1 MSSST
6 RNFLLAAGA
15 LWGFV
20 LALVPAVVMFA
31 GPLNP
36 TIPRLRAALRRPKRG
51 NRNLGR
57 RPVDESGAEPSQKRR
72 LVAAAALRRPDR
84 GFAGGRGRGAA
95 VAGVLATLSIWLAMT
110 ITTTGFSTATPGAI
124 YLLVSQPSI
133 FRQKRYRRARRFYLR
148 LARRRDAGPVYRPRR
163 ELGGAKSSGSTV
175 NFAVCNRLLRF
186 DPASKTLVDRAARF
200 GAKGGP

>member
-31 GPLNP
+31 SPLSP
-36 TIPRLRAALRRPKRG
+36 TVPRLRAALRRPKRG
-51 NRNLGR
+51 HRNLGR

-72 LVAAAALRRPDR
+72 LVAVAALRRPDR

-95 VAGVLATLSIWLAMT
+95 VAGVLSTLFIWLVMT
-110 ITTTGFSTATPGAI
+110 VTMTGFSTATPGAI
-124 YLLVSQPSI
+124 YPLVSQPSI
-133 FRQKRYRRARRFYLR
+133 FLQSAIVARAVSIYALLVGGM
-148 LARRRDAGPVYRPRR
+148 LAPFTGLAVNWAVQRGVVPR
-163 ELGGAKSSGSTV
+163 
-175 NFAVCNRLLRF
+175 
-186 DPASKTLVDRAARF
+186 
-200 GAKGGP
+200 